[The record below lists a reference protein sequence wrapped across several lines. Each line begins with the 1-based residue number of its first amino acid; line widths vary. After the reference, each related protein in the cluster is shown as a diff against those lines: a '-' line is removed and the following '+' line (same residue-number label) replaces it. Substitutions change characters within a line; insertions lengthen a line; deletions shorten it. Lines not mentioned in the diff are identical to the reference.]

1 MSGRESRRLA
11 ARFRGQGEEGRGE
24 EGWRGRK
31 KKKKKKKGQ
40 VEGVR
45 SRRRRLWR
53 EGSTKGKNEI
63 NDKRGTPG

>member
-24 EGWRGRK
+24 EGWRGR
-31 KKKKKKKGQ
+31 KKKKKKGQ